1 MIIDFSIKNFR
12 SIKDEQTIS
21 FEATNSKDLEKYFVF
36 EPKLKYPKKKSFKT
50 IKIKYDL
57 WSKWIR

>member
-36 EPKLKYPKKKSFKT
+36 EPKLKYPKK
-50 IKIKYDL
+50 IL
-57 WSKWIR
+57 